1 MVGDH
6 HGEDDDD
13 GDEDEDGEDDGSKV
27 ADDSGLAPSVHCSR
41 WLHVRSF
48 KHSPF
53 HISKGKSSMA
63 ISMEL
68 AGRHLWSEQT
78 RLQSGEGSLKTC

>member
-41 WLHVRSF
+41 WLHVRSGKKYNFSAPF
-48 KHSPF
+48 K
-53 HISKGKSSMA
+53 KDK
-63 ISMEL
+63 
-68 AGRHLWSEQT
+68 R
-78 RLQSGEGSLKTC
+78 